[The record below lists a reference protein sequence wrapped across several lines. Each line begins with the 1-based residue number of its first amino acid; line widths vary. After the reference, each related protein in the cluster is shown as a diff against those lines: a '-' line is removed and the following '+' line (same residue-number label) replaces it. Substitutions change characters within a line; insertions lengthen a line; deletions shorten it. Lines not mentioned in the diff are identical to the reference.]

1 MGLTWLR
8 LFEIYESMY
17 IRRTTIKSRKN
28 GEPYYTYRLVES
40 VRTSKGVRQRTLL
53 NLGSKFSY
61 PRESWPDLAKR
72 IGEIISGQ
80 KQLFPPAS
88 DLEDAAQR
96 YAALIIQSKNR
107 ADGIDGDSTTSPDY
121 RNVDINTLE
130 FMRPRSIGI
139 EHVAYEALRQ
149 LQLDKK
155 LQELGLNK
163 PQLCTA
169 IGTIIG
175 RMIEPGSELATHY
188 WLQHHTGL
196 GELIGYNYENMK
208 LTRIYQV
215 SDILLKHK
223 KELEQHLYERQRSIF
238 QFEEPITLYDLT
250 NTYFEGSGKYN
261 DLAARG
267 HSKEKRTD
275 CPLVTLGLVLDSSGF
290 PIRSKVFAG
299 NASEPQI
306 LAEMIKDLKRSPFR
320 QAESTELQQLFK
332 QEKPT
337 IVMDAGIATEDN
349 INWLTKEQYHYLVV
363 SRKHHREF
371 SEKDAVVVKTDKNC
385 TVKAYKKT
393 DDKTGE
399 VELYCHS
406 TRREDKERAIYNRF
420 SIRFEEALDKL
431 DSGLH
436 KKGCVKK
443 YDKVLLSLGRLK
455 QKYSK
460 AAKNY
465 RIVVK
470 KDKKTGNA
478 VQIIRE
484 MKQAPNSKDSHPGVY
499 CLRTNQNTWDES
511 TLWRTYTML
520 TDLEAVFR
528 SLKSELGL
536 RPVFHQKAERV
547 SGHLFITLLAYHLI
561 HTIRCQLKMKNIHSS
576 WSDLRKQLKGQD
588 RITVSMNCQNG
599 ETVHIRKSTRPE
611 PRQQVI
617 YDALGL
623 NHYPGRVMKKVVP
636 V

>member
-1 MGLTWLR
+1 
-8 LFEIYESMY
+8 MY

-28 GEPYYTYRLVES
+28 GRPYCTYRLVES
-40 VRTSKGVRQRTLL
+40 VRTSKGVRQHTLL
-53 NLGSKFSY
+53 NLGSNFSC

-80 KQLFPPAS
+80 NQLFPPAS
-88 DLEDAAQR
+88 DLEDMAQR
-96 YAALIIQSKNR
+96 YAALIIQSRNR
-107 ADGIDGDSTTSPDY
+107 ADGVDGDGTTSSDY

-130 FMRPRSIGI
+130 FMRPRSIGV

-163 PQLCTA
+163 HQLCTA

-196 GELIGYNYENMK
+196 GELIGYNYESMK
-208 LTRIYQV
+208 LTRIYRL

-238 QFEEPITLYDLT
+238 QFEETITLYDLT

-261 DLAARG
+261 DLAAHG
-267 HSKEKRTD
+267 HSKEKRSD

-290 PIRSKVFAG
+290 PIRSEVFAG
-299 NASEPQI
+299 NASEPQT
-306 LAEMIKDLKRSPFR
+306 LAEMIEGLKRSPFE
-320 QAESTELQQLFK
+320 QAENTESQQLFK
-332 QEKPT
+332 QGKPT

-349 INWLTKEQYHYLVV
+349 INWLKKKQYHYLVV
-363 SRKHHREF
+363 SRKRHREF
-371 SEKDAVVVKTDKNC
+371 SEKGAMVVKTDKDC
-385 TVKAYKKT
+385 TVKAYKKLN
-393 DDKTGE
+393 DKTGE
-399 VELYCHS
+399 VELYCYS

-420 SIRFEEALDKL
+420 STRFEEALDKL

-436 KKGCVKK
+436 KKRCVKK

-455 QKYSK
+455 QKYSR

-465 RIVVK
+465 RITVK

-478 VQIIRE
+478 TRIIRE
-484 MKQAPNSKDSHPGVY
+484 KKQLPNSTDSYPGVY
-499 CLRTNQNTWDES
+499 CLRTDQNSWDES

-536 RPVFHQKAERV
+536 RPVFHQKTERV

-561 HTIRCQLKMKNIHSS
+561 HTIRCQLKMNNIHSS
-576 WSDLRKQLKGQD
+576 WSNLRKQLKGQD

-623 NHYPGRVMKKVVP
+623 THYPGRAIKKVVP

>member
-1 MGLTWLR
+1 
-8 LFEIYESMY
+8 MY

-53 NLGSKFSY
+53 NLGSNFSCS
-61 PRESWPDLAKR
+61 RESWPDLTRR

-96 YAALIIQSKNR
+96 YAALIIQSKDR
-107 ADGIDGDSTTSPDY
+107 ADGIGGDNTASYDY
-121 RNVDINTLE
+121 RNVDISTLE

-139 EHVAYEALRQ
+139 EHVAYEVLRQ

-163 PQLCTA
+163 HQLCTA
-169 IGTIIG
+169 IGTVIG
-175 RMIEPGSELATHY
+175 RMTEPGSELSTHY

-196 GELIGYNYENMK
+196 GELLGYDYESMK
-208 LTRIYQV
+208 LTRMYQI

-223 KELEQHLYERQRSIF
+223 QELEQHLYERQRSIF
-238 QFEEPITLYDLT
+238 QFEETITLYDLT

-261 DLAARG
+261 GLAVHG

-275 CPLVTLGLVLDSSGF
+275 CPLVTLGLVLDGSGF

-299 NASEPQI
+299 NASEPQT
-306 LAEMIKDLKRSPFR
+306 LAEMIKGLKGLPLG
-320 QAESTELQQLFK
+320 QAESTEPQQLFK
-332 QEKPT
+332 QGKPT

-349 INWLTKEQYHYLVV
+349 INWLKKERYHYLVV

-371 SEKDAVVVKTDKNC
+371 SEKEAVVVKKDKDC
-385 TVKAYKKT
+385 TVKAYKKIN
-393 DDKTGE
+393 DKTGE

-420 SIRFEEALDKL
+420 STRFEEALDKL

-443 YDKVLLSLGRLK
+443 YDTVLVSLGRLK
-455 QKYSK
+455 QKYSR

-465 RIVVK
+465 RITVK

-478 VQIIRE
+478 VQIIKKRKE
-484 MKQAPNSKDSHPGVY
+484 LPNSTDSYPGVY

-536 RPVFHQKAERV
+536 RPVFHQRTKRV

-588 RITVSMNCQNG
+588 RITVSMKCQNG

-611 PRQQVI
+611 PRQQLI

-623 NHYPGRVMKKVVP
+623 SHYPGRTIKKVVSA
-636 V
+636 

>member
-1 MGLTWLR
+1 
-8 LFEIYESMY
+8 MY
-17 IRRTTIKSRKN
+17 IRRTTIKSRKK
-28 GEPYYTYRLVES
+28 GTPYYTYRLVES
-40 VRTSKGVRQRTLL
+40 VRTSKGVRQHTLL
-53 NLGSKFSY
+53 NLGSNFSC

-80 KQLFPPAS
+80 NQLFPPAS
-88 DLEDAAQR
+88 DLEDMAQR
-96 YAALIIQSKNR
+96 YAALIIQSQNR
-107 ADGIDGDSTTSPDY
+107 ADGIDGDGTTSSDY

-130 FMRPRSIGI
+130 LMRPRSIGV
-139 EHVAYEALRQ
+139 EHVAYEALRH

-163 PQLCTA
+163 HQLCTA
-169 IGTIIG
+169 IGTVIG

-196 GELIGYNYENMK
+196 GELIGYNYESMK
-208 LTRIYQV
+208 LTRIYQI

-238 QFEEPITLYDLT
+238 QFEETITLYDLT

-261 DLAARG
+261 DLAAHG
-267 HSKEKRTD
+267 HSKEKRSD

-290 PIRSKVFAG
+290 PIRSEVFAG
-299 NASEPQI
+299 NASEPQT
-306 LAEMIKDLKRSPFR
+306 LAEMIEGLKRSPFG
-320 QAESTELQQLFK
+320 QAENTESQQLFK
-332 QEKPT
+332 QGKPT

-349 INWLTKEQYHYLVV
+349 INWLKKKQYHYLVV
-363 SRKHHREF
+363 SRKRHREF
-371 SEKDAVVVKTDKNC
+371 SEKDAMVVKTDKDC
-385 TVKAYKKT
+385 TVKAYKKLN
-393 DDKTGE
+393 DKTGE

-420 SIRFEEALDKL
+420 STRFEEALDKL

-436 KKGCVKK
+436 KKSCIKK

-455 QKYSK
+455 QKYSR

-465 RIVVK
+465 RITVK

-478 VQIIRE
+478 TRIIRKK
-484 MKQAPNSKDSHPGVY
+484 KQLPNSTDSYPGVY
-499 CLRTNQNTWDES
+499 CLRTDQNSWDES

-536 RPVFHQKAERV
+536 RPVFHQKTERV

-561 HTIRCQLKMKNIHSS
+561 HTIRCQLKMNNIHSS
-576 WSDLRKQLKGQD
+576 WSNLRRQLKGQD

-623 NHYPGRVMKKVVP
+623 THYPGRAIKKVVP
-636 V
+636 A

>member
-1 MGLTWLR
+1 VQFL
-8 LFEIYESMY
+8 EIYASMY
-17 IRRTTIKSRKN
+17 IRRTTVNRHKD

-40 VRTSKGVRQRTLL
+40 VRTSKGVRQHTLL
-53 NLGSKFSY
+53 NLGSNFTC
-61 PRESWPDLAKR
+61 PRESWPDLARR

-80 KQLFPPAS
+80 RQLFPPAS

-107 ADGIDGDSTTSPDY
+107 ADGIDGDNTSSSDY
-121 RNVDINTLE
+121 RNVDISTLE

-149 LQLDKK
+149 LKLGKK
-155 LQELGLNK
+155 LLELGLNK
-163 PQLCTA
+163 HQLCTA
-169 IGTIIG
+169 IGTVIG
-175 RMIEPGSELATHY
+175 RMIEPGSELSTHY

-196 GELIGYNYENMK
+196 GELLGYDYENMK
-208 LTRIYQV
+208 LTRMYQT

-223 KELEQHLYERQRSIF
+223 KELEVHLYERQRFIF
-238 QFEEPITLYDLT
+238 QFEETITLYDLT

-261 DLAARG
+261 NLAARG

-275 CPLVTLGLVLDSSGF
+275 CLLVTLGLVLDSSGF

-299 NASEPQI
+299 NASEPQT
-306 LAEMIKDLKRSPFR
+306 LAEMINELKGSR
-320 QAESTELQQLFK
+320 QVENTKQKQLFK
-332 QEKPT
+332 QSKPT

-349 INWLTKEQYHYLVV
+349 INWLKKEQYHYLVV
-363 SRKHHREF
+363 SRKRHREF
-371 SEKDAVVVKTDKNC
+371 SEKEAVVVKKDKGC

-393 DDKTGE
+393 NDKTGE

-406 TRREDKERAIYNRF
+406 TRREDKERGIYNRF
-420 SIRFEEALDKL
+420 STRFEEALDKL

-443 YDKVLLSLGRLK
+443 YDKVLVSLGR
-455 QKYSK
+455 
-460 AAKNY
+460 
-465 RIVVK
+465 
-470 KDKKTGNA
+470 GNA
-478 VQIIRE
+478 VRITWE
-484 MKQAPNSKDSHPGVY
+484 LKKSPNSTDSHPGVY
-499 CLRTNQNTWDES
+499 CLRTNQHTWDEA

-520 TDLEAVFR
+520 TDLESVFR

-536 RPVFHQKAERV
+536 RPVFHQKTKRV

-561 HTIRCQLKMKNIHSS
+561 HTIRYKLKMINIHSS

-588 RITVSMNCQNG
+588 RITVSMKCQNG

-611 PRQQVI
+611 LRQQFI

-623 NHYPGRVMKKVVP
+623 SHYPGRTIKKVVSA
-636 V
+636 

>member
-1 MGLTWLR
+1 
-8 LFEIYESMY
+8 MY
-17 IRRTTIKSRKN
+17 IRRTTINRHKD

-53 NLGSKFSY
+53 NLGSNFSC
-61 PRESWPDLAKR
+61 PRETWPDLARR

-107 ADGIDGDSTTSPDY
+107 AGGINGDDTSSSDY
-121 RNVDINTLE
+121 RNVDISTLE

-139 EHVAYEALRQ
+139 EHVAYEALQQ

-155 LQELGLNK
+155 LQGLGLNK
-163 PQLCTA
+163 HQLCTA
-169 IGTIIG
+169 IGTVIG
-175 RMIEPGSELATHY
+175 RMIEPGSELSTHY

-196 GELIGYNYENMK
+196 GELIGYDYESMK
-208 LTRIYQV
+208 LTRMYQA

-223 KELEQHLYERQRSIF
+223 QELEQHLYERQRSIF
-238 QFEEPITLYDLT
+238 QFEETITLYDLT

-261 DLAARG
+261 DLAANG

-299 NASEPQI
+299 NASEPQTF
-306 LAEMIKDLKRSPFR
+306 AEMIKGLKGSPLR
-320 QAESTELQQLFK
+320 QAESTERQQLFK
-332 QEKPT
+332 QGKPT

-349 INWLTKEQYHYLVV
+349 INWLKKERYHYLVV
-363 SRKHHREF
+363 SRKRHREF
-371 SEKDAVVVKTDKNC
+371 SEKEAVVVKKDKDC
-385 TVKAYKKT
+385 TVKAYKKIN
-393 DDKTGE
+393 DKTGE

-420 SIRFEEALDKL
+420 STRFEEALDKL

-436 KKGCVKK
+436 KKGCIKK
-443 YDKVLLSLGRLK
+443 YDKVLVSLGRLK
-455 QKYSK
+455 QKYSR

-465 RIVVK
+465 RITVK

-478 VQIIRE
+478 VRIIKKRKE
-484 MKQAPNSKDSHPGVY
+484 LPNAADSYPGVY

-536 RPVFHQKAERV
+536 RPVFHQKTKRV

-561 HTIRCQLKMKNIHSS
+561 HTIRCRLKMQNIHSS

-611 PRQQVI
+611 LRQQVI

-623 NHYPGRVMKKVVP
+623 SHYPGRTIKKVVSA
-636 V
+636 

>member
-1 MGLTWLR
+1 
-8 LFEIYESMY
+8 MY
-17 IRRTTIKSRKN
+17 IRRTTINRHKDGKS
-28 GEPYYTYRLVES
+28 YYTYRLVES
-40 VRTSKGVRQRTLL
+40 VRTSKGVRQHTLL
-53 NLGSKFSY
+53 NLGSNFTC
-61 PRESWPDLAKR
+61 PRESWPDLSNR
-72 IGEIISGQ
+72 IEEIISGQ
-80 KQLFPPAS
+80 QLLFPPAS

-96 YAALIIQSKNR
+96 YAALIIQSRNR
-107 ADGIDGDSTTSPDY
+107 PDGIDGDSTSSSDY

-130 FMRPRSIGI
+130 FMRPRSIGA

-163 PQLCTA
+163 HQLYTA
-169 IGTIIG
+169 IGSVIG
-175 RMIEPGSELATHY
+175 RMIVPGSELATHY

-196 GELIGYNYENMK
+196 GELLGVDYESIK
-208 LTRIYQV
+208 LTRMYQA

-223 KELEQHLYERQRSIF
+223 EALERHLYERQRSIF
-238 QFEEPITLYDLT
+238 QFEETITLYDLT

-261 DLAARG
+261 ALAAYG

-275 CPLVTLGLVLDSSGF
+275 CPLVTLCLVLDSSGF
-290 PIRSKVFAG
+290 LIRSKVFSG
-299 NASEPQI
+299 NASEPQT
-306 LAEMIKDLKRSPFR
+306 LAEMIKGLNGSP
-320 QAESTELQQLFK
+320 QTESTKQQPVFN
-332 QEKPT
+332 QGRPT

-349 INWLTKEQYHYLVV
+349 INWLKKEQYPYLVV
-363 SRKHHREF
+363 SRKRHREF
-371 SEKDAVVVKTDKNC
+371 SEKEAVVVKKDKDC
-385 TVKAYKKT
+385 TVKAYKKIN
-393 DDKTGE
+393 DQTGE

-406 TRREDKERAIYNRF
+406 TRREDKERAIYDRF
-420 SIRFEEALDKL
+420 STRFEEALDKL
-431 DSGLH
+431 NAGLH
-436 KKGCVKK
+436 KKGCIKK

-455 QKYSK
+455 QKYSR

-465 RIVVK
+465 RITVN

-478 VQIIRE
+478 VRIIRKRKE
-484 MKQAPNSKDSHPGVY
+484 SSNSTDSHPGVY
-499 CLRTNQNTWDES
+499 CLRTNQDTWDES

-536 RPVFHQKAERV
+536 RPVFHQKTKRV

-561 HTIRCQLKMKNIHSS
+561 HTIRCQLKTNNIHSS

-588 RITVSMNCQNG
+588 RVTVSMQCRNG
-599 ETVHIRKSTRPE
+599 DTVHIRKSTRPE

-623 NHYPGRVMKKVVP
+623 SHYPGRIIKKTVSA
-636 V
+636 

>member
-1 MGLTWLR
+1 MQFL
-8 LFEIYESMY
+8 EIYASMY
-17 IRRTTIKSRKN
+17 IRRTTVNRHKDGK
-28 GEPYYTYRLVES
+28 PYYTYRLVES
-40 VRTSKGVRQRTLL
+40 VRTSKGVRQHTLL
-53 NLGSKFSY
+53 NLGTNFSC
-61 PRESWPDLAKR
+61 PRESWPDLASR

-107 ADGIDGDSTTSPDY
+107 AGGIDGDTDY
-121 RNVDINTLE
+121 RNVDISTLE

-149 LQLDKK
+149 LKLDKK
-155 LQELGLNK
+155 LLELGLNK
-163 PQLCTA
+163 HQLCTA
-169 IGTIIG
+169 IGTVIG
-175 RMIEPGSELATHY
+175 RMIEPGSELSTHY

-196 GELIGYNYENMK
+196 GELIGYDYESMK
-208 LTRIYQV
+208 LTRMYQT

-223 KELEQHLYERQRSIF
+223 KELEVHLYERQCSIF
-238 QFEEPITLYDLT
+238 QFEETITLYDLT

-261 DLAARG
+261 ALAAHG

-290 PIRSKVFAG
+290 PIRSSVFSG
-299 NASEPQI
+299 NASEPQT
-306 LAEMIKDLKRSPFR
+306 LAEMIKGLKGSP
-320 QAESTELQQLFK
+320 QTESTQQQLFK
-332 QEKPT
+332 QRKPT
-337 IVMDAGIATEDN
+337 IVMDAGIATEEN
-349 INWLTKEQYHYLVV
+349 INWLKKEQYHYLVV
-363 SRKHHREF
+363 SRKRHREF
-371 SEKDAVVVKTDKNC
+371 SDKEAVVVKTDKDC
-385 TVKAYKKT
+385 TVKAYKKIN
-393 DDKTGE
+393 DKTGE
-399 VELYCHS
+399 GELYCHS

-420 SIRFEEALDKL
+420 STRFEEALDKL
-431 DSGLH
+431 NTGLH

-443 YDKVLLSLGRLK
+443 YDKVLVSLGRLK
-455 QKYSK
+455 QKYSR

-465 RIVVK
+465 RITVN

-478 VQIIRE
+478 VRIIKKRKE
-484 MKQAPNSKDSHPGVY
+484 LPNSTDSYPGVY

-536 RPVFHQKAERV
+536 RPVFHQKTKRV

-561 HTIRCQLKMKNIHSS
+561 HTIRYKLKMINIHSS

-611 PRQQVI
+611 PRQQFI

-623 NHYPGRVMKKVVP
+623 SHYPGRTIKKVASA
-636 V
+636 

>member
-1 MGLTWLR
+1 
-8 LFEIYESMY
+8 MY

-40 VRTSKGVRQRTLL
+40 VRTSKGVRQHTLL
-53 NLGSKFSY
+53 NLGSNFSC

-72 IGEIISGQ
+72 VGEIISAQ

-107 ADGIDGDSTTSPDY
+107 ADGIEGDSTTSSDY

-163 PQLCTA
+163 HQLCTA
-169 IGTIIG
+169 IGTVIG

-196 GELIGYNYENMK
+196 GELLGYDYESMN
-208 LTRIYQV
+208 LTRMYQV

-223 KELEQHLYERQRSIF
+223 QELEQHLYERQRSIF
-238 QFEEPITLYDLT
+238 QFEETITLYDLT

-261 DLAARG
+261 DLAANG

-275 CPLVTLGLVLDSSGF
+275 CSLVTLGLVLDSSGF

-299 NASEPQI
+299 NASEPQT
-306 LAEMIKDLKRSPFR
+306 LAEMIKGLTGSPLR
-320 QAESTELQQLFK
+320 QTESTEPKQLFK
-332 QEKPT
+332 QGKPT

-349 INWLTKEQYHYLVV
+349 INWLKKEQYHYLVV
-363 SRKHHREF
+363 SRKRHREF
-371 SEKDAVVVKTDKNC
+371 SEKEAIVVKKDKNC
-385 TVKAYKKT
+385 TVKAYKKINDT
-393 DDKTGE
+393 TGE

-420 SIRFEEALDKL
+420 STRFEEALDKL

-443 YDKVLLSLGRLK
+443 YDKVLVSLGRLK
-455 QKYSK
+455 QKYSR

-465 RIVVK
+465 RIIVK
-470 KDKKTGNA
+470 KDKETGNA
-478 VQIIRE
+478 VRIIRE
-484 MKQAPNSKDSHPGVY
+484 RKQSPNSKDSHPGVY
-499 CLRTNQNTWDES
+499 CLRTNQNTWDEA

-536 RPVFHQKAERV
+536 RPVFHQKTKRV

-561 HTIRCQLKMKNIHSS
+561 HAIRCQLKMKNIHSS

-588 RITVSMNCQNG
+588 RITASMNCQND

-611 PRQQVI
+611 PRQQLI

-623 NHYPGRVMKKVVP
+623 AHYPGRTIKKVVSA
-636 V
+636 

>member
-1 MGLTWLR
+1 
-8 LFEIYESMY
+8 MY

-28 GEPYYTYRLVES
+28 GEPYYTYWLVES

-53 NLGSKFSY
+53 NLGSNFSC
-61 PRESWPDLAKR
+61 PRESWPDLARR

-80 KQLFPPAS
+80 KQLFPPVS

-107 ADGIDGDSTTSPDY
+107 ADGIDGDSTTSSDY
-121 RNVDINTLE
+121 RNVDISTLE
-130 FMRPRSIGI
+130 FMRPRSIGT
-139 EHVAYEALRQ
+139 EHVAYEALQQ

-163 PQLCTA
+163 HQLCTA
-169 IGTIIG
+169 IGTVIG
-175 RMIEPGSELATHY
+175 RMIEPGSELSTHY
-188 WLQHHTGL
+188 WLQNHTGL
-196 GELIGYNYENMK
+196 GELIGYDYESMK
-208 LTRIYQV
+208 LTRMYQI

-223 KELEQHLYERQRSIF
+223 QELEQHLYERQRSIF
-238 QFEEPITLYDLT
+238 QFEETITLYDLT

-261 DLAARG
+261 NLAAHG

-290 PIRSKVFAG
+290 PIRSEVFAG
-299 NASEPQI
+299 NASEPQT
-306 LAEMIKDLKRSPFR
+306 LAKMIKGLKGSPLR
-320 QAESTELQQLFK
+320 QAERTEQQQLFK
-332 QEKPT
+332 QGKPT

-349 INWLTKEQYHYLVV
+349 INWLKKERYHYLVV
-363 SRKHHREF
+363 SRKRHREF
-371 SEKDAVVVKTDKNC
+371 SEKEAVVVKKDKDC
-385 TVKAYKKT
+385 TVKAYKKIN
-393 DDKTGE
+393 DKTGE

-406 TRREDKERAIYNRF
+406 TRRENKERAIYNRF
-420 SIRFEEALDKL
+420 STRFEEALDKL

-443 YDKVLLSLGRLK
+443 YDKVLVSLGRLK
-455 QKYSK
+455 QKYSR

-465 RIVVK
+465 RITVN

-478 VQIIRE
+478 IRIIKKRKE
-484 MKQAPNSKDSHPGVY
+484 LPNSTDSYPGVY
-499 CLRTNQNTWDES
+499 CLRTNQNTWDEF

-536 RPVFHQKAERV
+536 RPVFHQKTKRV

-617 YDALGL
+617 YNALGL
-623 NHYPGRVMKKVVP
+623 THYPGRTIKKVVSA
-636 V
+636 

>member
-1 MGLTWLR
+1 
-8 LFEIYESMY
+8 MY

-53 NLGSKFSY
+53 NLGSNFSC

-72 IGEIISGQ
+72 VGEIISGQ

-107 ADGIDGDSTTSPDY
+107 ADGIDGDSTTSSDY
-121 RNVDINTLE
+121 RNVDISTLE

-149 LQLDKK
+149 LQLNEK

-163 PQLCTA
+163 HQLCTA
-169 IGTIIG
+169 IGTVIG

-196 GELIGYNYENMK
+196 GELLGYDYESMK
-208 LTRIYQV
+208 LTRMYQV

-223 KELEQHLYERQRSIF
+223 QELEQHLYERQRSIF
-238 QFEEPITLYDLT
+238 QFEETITLYDLT

-261 DLAARG
+261 DLAANG
-267 HSKEKRTD
+267 HCKEKRTD

-299 NASEPQI
+299 NASEPQT
-306 LAEMIKDLKRSPFR
+306 LAEMIKGLKGSPLR
-320 QAESTELQQLFK
+320 QAESTEQQQLFK
-332 QEKPT
+332 QGKPT

-349 INWLTKEQYHYLVV
+349 INWLKKEQYHYLVV
-363 SRKHHREF
+363 SRKRHREF
-371 SEKDAVVVKTDKNC
+371 SEKEAVVVKKDKDC
-385 TVKAYKKT
+385 TVKAYKKKN
-393 DDKTGE
+393 DKTGE

-406 TRREDKERAIYNRF
+406 TKREDKERAIYNRF
-420 SIRFEEALDKL
+420 STRFEEALDKL

-443 YDKVLLSLGRLK
+443 YDKVLVSLGRLK
-455 QKYSK
+455 QKYSR

-465 RIVVK
+465 RITVK

-478 VQIIRE
+478 IRILRE
-484 MKQAPNSKDSHPGVY
+484 RKEAPNSTDSYPGVY

-536 RPVFHQKAERV
+536 RPVFHQKTKRV

-561 HTIRCQLKMKNIHSS
+561 HTIRCQLKMKNIYSS

-588 RITVSMNCQNG
+588 RITVSMKCQNG

-623 NHYPGRVMKKVVP
+623 SHYPGRTMKKVVSA
-636 V
+636 

>member
-1 MGLTWLR
+1 
-8 LFEIYESMY
+8 MY
-17 IRRTTIKSRKN
+17 IRRTTINRHKDGK
-28 GEPYYTYRLVES
+28 PYYTYRLVES
-40 VRTSKGVRQRTLL
+40 VRTSKGVRQHTLL
-53 NLGSKFSY
+53 NLGSNFTC
-61 PRESWPDLAKR
+61 PRESWPDLSNR
-72 IGEIISGQ
+72 IEEIISGQ
-80 KQLFPPAS
+80 QLLFPPAS

-96 YAALIIQSKNR
+96 YAALIIQARNR
-107 ADGIDGDSTTSPDY
+107 SDGIDGDSTSSSDY

-130 FMRPRSIGI
+130 FMRPRSIGA

-163 PQLCTA
+163 HQLYTA
-169 IGTIIG
+169 IGSVIG
-175 RMIEPGSELATHY
+175 RMIVPGSELATHY

-196 GELIGYNYENMK
+196 GELLGYDYESTK
-208 LTRIYQV
+208 LTRMYQA

-223 KELEQHLYERQRSIF
+223 EALERHLYERQRSIF
-238 QFEEPITLYDLT
+238 QFEETITLYDLT

-261 DLAARG
+261 TLAAYG

-290 PIRSKVFAG
+290 LIRSKVFSG
-299 NASEPQI
+299 NASEPQT
-306 LAEMIKDLKRSPFR
+306 LAEMIKGLNGSP
-320 QAESTELQQLFK
+320 QTESTKQQPVFN
-332 QEKPT
+332 QGRPT

-349 INWLTKEQYHYLVV
+349 INWLKKEQYPYLVV
-363 SRKHHREF
+363 SRKRHREF
-371 SEKDAVVVKTDKNC
+371 SEKEAVVVKKDKDC
-385 TVKAYKKT
+385 TVKAYKKIN
-393 DDKTGE
+393 DQTGE

-406 TRREDKERAIYNRF
+406 TRREDKERAIYDRF
-420 SIRFEEALDKL
+420 STRFEEALDKL
-431 DSGLH
+431 NAGLH
-436 KKGCVKK
+436 KKGCIKK

-455 QKYSK
+455 QKYSR

-465 RIVVK
+465 RITVN

-478 VQIIRE
+478 VRIIRE
-484 MKQAPNSKDSHPGVY
+484 RKESSNSTDSHPGVY
-499 CLRTNQNTWDES
+499 CLRTNQDTWDES

-536 RPVFHQKAERV
+536 RPVFHQKTKRV

-561 HTIRCQLKMKNIHSS
+561 HTIRCQLKTNNIHSS
-576 WSDLRKQLKGQD
+576 WSDLRKQLTGQD
-588 RITVSMNCQNG
+588 RVTVSMQCRNG
-599 ETVHIRKSTRPE
+599 DTVHIRKSTRPE

-623 NHYPGRVMKKVVP
+623 SHYPGRIIKKTVSA
-636 V
+636 

>member
-1 MGLTWLR
+1 
-8 LFEIYESMY
+8 MY

-40 VRTSKGVRQRTLL
+40 VRTSKGVRQHTLL
-53 NLGSKFSY
+53 NLGSNFSCS
-61 PRESWPDLAKR
+61 RESWPDLAKR

-80 KQLFPPAS
+80 KPLFPPAS

-107 ADGIDGDSTTSPDY
+107 ADGIDGDNTSSSDY
-121 RNVDINTLE
+121 RNVDISTLE

-163 PQLCTA
+163 HQLCTA
-169 IGTIIG
+169 IGTVIG

-196 GELIGYNYENMK
+196 GELLGYDYESMK
-208 LTRIYQV
+208 LTRMYQT

-223 KELEQHLYERQRSIF
+223 QELEQHLYERQRSIF
-238 QFEEPITLYDLT
+238 KFEETITLYDLT

-261 DLAARG
+261 NLAAHG

-275 CPLVTLGLVLDSSGF
+275 CPLVTLALVLDSSGF

-299 NASEPQI
+299 NASEPQT
-306 LAEMIKDLKRSPFR
+306 LAEMINGLKGSPLR
-320 QAESTELQQLFK
+320 QAESTEQQQLFE
-332 QEKPT
+332 QGKPT

-349 INWLTKEQYHYLVV
+349 LNWLKKEQYHYLVV
-363 SRKHHREF
+363 SRKRYREF
-371 SEKDAVVVKTDKNC
+371 LEKKAVVVKTDKDC
-385 TVKAYKKT
+385 TVKAYKKIN
-393 DDKTGE
+393 DKTGE

-420 SIRFEEALDKL
+420 STRFEEALDKL

-443 YDKVLLSLGRLK
+443 YDKVLVSLGRLK
-455 QKYSK
+455 QKYSR
-460 AAKNY
+460 AVKNY
-465 RIVVK
+465 RITVN

-478 VQIIRE
+478 VRIIKKRKE
-484 MKQAPNSKDSHPGVY
+484 LPNSTDSYPGVY

-536 RPVFHQKAERV
+536 RPVFHQKTKRV

-576 WSDLRKQLKGQD
+576 WSNLRKQLKGQD
-588 RITVSMNCQNG
+588 RITVSMKCQNG

-623 NHYPGRVMKKVVP
+623 SHYPGTIIKKVVS

>member
-1 MGLTWLR
+1 MGLTWTR
-8 LFEIYESMY
+8 LFEIYISMY
-17 IRRTTIKSRKN
+17 IRRTTVNRHKDGK
-28 GEPYYTYRLVES
+28 PYYTYRLVES
-40 VRTSKGVRQRTLL
+40 VRTSKGVRQHTLL
-53 NLGSKFSY
+53 NLGSNFTC
-61 PRESWPDLAKR
+61 PRESWPDLARR
-72 IGEIISGQ
+72 IGEVISGQ

-107 ADGIDGDSTTSPDY
+107 ADGIDGDTDY
-121 RNVDINTLE
+121 RNVDISTLE
-130 FMRPRSIGI
+130 FMRPRSIGV

-155 LQELGLNK
+155 LLELGLNK
-163 PQLCTA
+163 HQLCTA
-169 IGTIIG
+169 IGTVIG
-175 RMIEPGSELATHY
+175 RMIEPGSELSTHY

-196 GELIGYNYENMK
+196 GELIGYDYENMK
-208 LTRIYQV
+208 LTRMYQV

-223 KELEQHLYERQRSIF
+223 QELEQHLYERQCSIF
-238 QFEEPITLYDLT
+238 QFEETITLYDLT

-261 DLAARG
+261 NLAAHG

-290 PIRSKVFAG
+290 PIRSNVFAG
-299 NASEPQI
+299 NASEPQT
-306 LAEMIKDLKRSPFR
+306 LAEMIKGLKGSR
-320 QAESTELQQLFK
+320 QTESTQQQLFK
-332 QEKPT
+332 QRKPT

-349 INWLTKEQYHYLVV
+349 INWLKKEQYHYLVV
-363 SRKHHREF
+363 SRKRHREF
-371 SEKDAVVVKTDKNC
+371 SDKEAAVVKTDKDC
-385 TVKAYKKT
+385 TVKAYKKIN
-393 DDKTGE
+393 DKTDE

-420 SIRFEEALDKL
+420 STRFEEALDKINF
-431 DSGLH
+431 GLH

-443 YDKVLLSLGRLK
+443 YDKILVSLGRLK
-455 QKYSK
+455 QKYYR

-465 RIVVK
+465 RITIK
-470 KDKKTGNA
+470 KDNKTGNA
-478 VQIIRE
+478 VRITWE
-484 MKQAPNSKDSHPGVY
+484 LKESPNSTDSHPGVY
-499 CLRTNQNTWDES
+499 CLRTNQHTWDEA

-536 RPVFHQKAERV
+536 RPVFHQKTKRV

-561 HTIRCQLKMKNIHSS
+561 HTIRYKLKKINIHSS

-588 RITVSMNCQNG
+588 RITVSMKCQNG

-611 PRQQVI
+611 PRQQFI

-623 NHYPGRVMKKVVP
+623 SHYPGRTIKKVVSA
-636 V
+636 

>member
-1 MGLTWLR
+1 
-8 LFEIYESMY
+8 MY

-53 NLGSKFSY
+53 NLGRNFSC
-61 PRESWPDLAKR
+61 PRESWPDLARR

-80 KQLFPPAS
+80 KQLFQPSS
-88 DLEDAAQR
+88 DLEAAAQR

-107 ADGIDGDSTTSPDY
+107 ADGIVGDNTSSSDY
-121 RNVDINTLE
+121 RNVDISTLE

-163 PQLCTA
+163 HQLCTA
-169 IGTIIG
+169 IGTVIG
-175 RMIEPGSELATHY
+175 RIIEPGSELATHY

-196 GELIGYNYENMK
+196 GELLGYDYESMK
-208 LTRIYQV
+208 LTRMYQT

-223 KELEQHLYERQRSIF
+223 QELEQHLYERQRSIF
-238 QFEEPITLYDLT
+238 QFEETITLYDLT
-250 NTYFEGSGKYN
+250 STYFEGSGKYN
-261 DLAARG
+261 DLAANG

-299 NASEPQI
+299 NASEPQT
-306 LAEMIKDLKRSPFR
+306 LAEMIKGLKGSPLG
-320 QAESTELQQLFK
+320 QAESTEPQQLFK
-332 QEKPT
+332 QGKPT

-349 INWLTKEQYHYLVV
+349 INWLKKERYHYLVV

-371 SEKDAVVVKTDKNC
+371 SEKEAVVVKKDKNC
-385 TVKAYKKT
+385 TVKAYKKIN
-393 DDKTGE
+393 DKSGE

-420 SIRFEEALDKL
+420 STRFEEALDKL

-443 YDKVLLSLGRLK
+443 YDKVLVSLGRLK
-455 QKYSK
+455 QKYSR

-465 RIVVK
+465 RITVN

-478 VQIIRE
+478 VRIIKKRKE
-484 MKQAPNSKDSHPGVY
+484 LPNSTDSYPGVY

-536 RPVFHQKAERV
+536 RPVFHQKTKRV

-576 WSDLRKQLKGQD
+576 WSNLRKQLKGQD

-617 YDALGL
+617 YNALGL
-623 NHYPGRVMKKVVP
+623 THYPGRTIKKVVSA
-636 V
+636 

>member
-1 MGLTWLR
+1 
-8 LFEIYESMY
+8 MY

-53 NLGSKFSY
+53 NLGSNFSC
-61 PRESWPDLAKR
+61 PRESWPDLARR

-96 YAALIIQSKNR
+96 YAALIIQSKDR
-107 ADGIDGDSTTSPDY
+107 ADGIGGDNTASPDY
-121 RNVDINTLE
+121 RNVDISTLE

-149 LQLDKK
+149 LHLDKK
-155 LQELGLNK
+155 LKELGLNK
-163 PQLCTA
+163 HQLCAA
-169 IGTIIG
+169 IGTVVG
-175 RMIEPGSELATHY
+175 RMTEPGSELSTHY

-196 GELIGYNYENMK
+196 GELLGYDYESMK
-208 LTRIYQV
+208 LTRMYQI

-223 KELEQHLYERQRSIF
+223 QELEQHLYERQRSIF
-238 QFEEPITLYDLT
+238 QFEETITLYDLT

-261 DLAARG
+261 DLAANG

-299 NASEPQI
+299 NASEPQT
-306 LAEMIKDLKRSPFR
+306 LAEMIKGLKGSP
-320 QAESTELQQLFK
+320 QNTKQQQLFK
-332 QEKPT
+332 QGKPT

-349 INWLTKEQYHYLVV
+349 INWLKKEQYPYLVV
-363 SRKHHREF
+363 SRKRHREF
-371 SEKDAVVVKTDKNC
+371 SEKEAVVVKKDKNC
-385 TVKAYKKT
+385 TVKAYKKIN
-393 DDKTGE
+393 DKTGE

-420 SIRFEEALDKL
+420 STRFEEALDKL

-436 KKGCVKK
+436 KMGCVKK
-443 YDKVLLSLGRLK
+443 YDKVLVSLGRIK
-455 QKYSK
+455 QKYSR

-465 RIVVK
+465 RINVK

-478 VQIIRE
+478 VRIIRE
-484 MKQAPNSKDSHPGVY
+484 RKQSPNSKDSHPGVY
-499 CLRTNQNTWDES
+499 CLRTNQDTWDES

-536 RPVFHQKAERV
+536 RPVFHQITKRI

-588 RITVSMNCQNG
+588 RITVSMKCQNG

-611 PRQQVI
+611 PRQQLI

-623 NHYPGRVMKKVVP
+623 SHYPGRTIKKVVS

>member
-1 MGLTWLR
+1 
-8 LFEIYESMY
+8 MY

-28 GEPYYTYRLVES
+28 GAPYYTYRLVES

-53 NLGSKFSY
+53 NLGSNFSC
-61 PRESWPDLAKR
+61 PRKSWPDLAKR
-72 IGEIISGQ
+72 VGEIISAQ
-80 KQLFPPAS
+80 KLLFPPAS

-96 YAALIIQSKNR
+96 YAALIIQSQNR
-107 ADGIDGDSTTSPDY
+107 ADGIDGDSAISSDY
-121 RNVDINTLE
+121 RNVDISTLE

-163 PQLCTA
+163 HQLCSA
-169 IGTIIG
+169 IGTVIG
-175 RMIEPGSELATHY
+175 RMIEPGSEFATHY

-196 GELIGYNYENMK
+196 GELLGYDYESMK
-208 LTRIYQV
+208 LTRMYQI

-223 KELEQHLYERQRSIF
+223 QELEQHLYERQRSIF
-238 QFEEPITLYDLT
+238 QFEETITLYDLT

-261 DLAARG
+261 DLAANG

-299 NASEPQI
+299 NASEPQT
-306 LAEMIKDLKRSPFR
+306 LAEMIKGLKGSPLR
-320 QAESTELQQLFK
+320 PAESTEPQQLFK
-332 QEKPT
+332 QGKPT

-349 INWLTKEQYHYLVV
+349 INWLKKEQYHYLVV
-363 SRKHHREF
+363 SRKRHREF
-371 SEKDAVVVKTDKNC
+371 SEKDAVVVKTDKDC
-385 TVKAYKKT
+385 TVKAYKKIN
-393 DDKTGE
+393 DKTGE
-399 VELYCHS
+399 VDLYCHS
-406 TRREDKERAIYNRF
+406 TRREDKERAIYNHF
-420 SIRFEEALDKL
+420 STRFEEALDKL
-431 DSGLH
+431 NSGLH

-443 YDKVLLSLGRLK
+443 YDKVLVSLGRLK
-455 QKYSK
+455 QKYSR
-460 AAKNY
+460 AAKDY
-465 RIVVK
+465 RIIVK
-470 KDKKTGNA
+470 KDKETGNA
-478 VQIIRE
+478 VRIIQER
-484 MKQAPNSKDSHPGVY
+484 KQSPNSKDSHPGVY
-499 CLRTNQNTWDES
+499 CLRTNQNTWDEA

-536 RPVFHQKAERV
+536 RPVFHQKTKRV

-561 HTIRCQLKMKNIHSS
+561 HAIRCQLKMKNIHSS

-588 RITVSMNCQNG
+588 RITASMNCQNG

-611 PRQQVI
+611 PRQQLI

-623 NHYPGRVMKKVVP
+623 AHYPGRTIKKVVSA
-636 V
+636 

>member
-1 MGLTWLR
+1 
-8 LFEIYESMY
+8 MY
-17 IRRTTIKSRKN
+17 IRRTTINRHKDGK
-28 GEPYYTYRLVES
+28 PYYTYRLVES
-40 VRTSKGVRQRTLL
+40 VRTSKGVRQHTLL
-53 NLGSKFSY
+53 NLGSNFTC
-61 PRESWPDLAKR
+61 PRESWPDLSNR
-72 IGEIISGQ
+72 IEEIISGQ
-80 KQLFPPAS
+80 QLLFPPAS

-96 YAALIIQSKNR
+96 YAALIIQARNR
-107 ADGIDGDSTTSPDY
+107 SDGIDGDSTSSSDY

-130 FMRPRSIGI
+130 FMRPRSIGA

-163 PQLCTA
+163 HQLYTA
-169 IGTIIG
+169 IGTVIG
-175 RMIEPGSELATHY
+175 RMIAPGSELATHY

-196 GELIGYNYENMK
+196 GELLGYDYENTK
-208 LTRIYQV
+208 LTRMYQA

-223 KELEQHLYERQRSIF
+223 EALERHLYERQRSIF
-238 QFEEPITLYDLT
+238 QFEETITLYDLT

-261 DLAARG
+261 ALAAYG

-290 PIRSKVFAG
+290 LIRSKVFSG
-299 NASEPQI
+299 NASEPQT
-306 LAEMIKDLKRSPFR
+306 LAEMIKGLNGSP
-320 QAESTELQQLFK
+320 QTESTKQQPVFN
-332 QEKPT
+332 QGRPT

-349 INWLTKEQYHYLVV
+349 INWLKKKQYSYLVV
-363 SRKHHREF
+363 SRKRHREF
-371 SEKDAVVVKTDKNC
+371 SEKEAVVVKKDKDC
-385 TVKAYKKT
+385 TVKAYKKIN
-393 DDKTGE
+393 DQTGE

-406 TRREDKERAIYNRF
+406 TRREDKERAIYDRF
-420 SIRFEEALDKL
+420 TTRFEEALDKL
-431 DSGLH
+431 NAGLH
-436 KKGCVKK
+436 KKGCIKK

-455 QKYSK
+455 EKYSR

-465 RIVVK
+465 RITVN

-478 VQIIRE
+478 VRIIRE
-484 MKQAPNSKDSHPGVY
+484 RKESSNSTDSHPGVY
-499 CLRTNQNTWDES
+499 CLRTNQDTWDES

-536 RPVFHQKAERV
+536 RPVFHQKTKRV

-561 HTIRCQLKMKNIHSS
+561 HAIRCQLKTNNIHSS
-576 WSDLRKQLKGQD
+576 WSDLRKQLTGQD
-588 RITVSMNCQNG
+588 RVTVSMKCRNG
-599 ETVHIRKSTRPE
+599 DTVHIRKSTRPE

-623 NHYPGRVMKKVVP
+623 SHYPGRIIKKTVSA
-636 V
+636 

>member
-1 MGLTWLR
+1 
-8 LFEIYESMY
+8 MY
-17 IRRTTIKSRKN
+17 IRRTTVNRHKDGK
-28 GEPYYTYRLVES
+28 PYYTYRLVES
-40 VRTSKGVRQRTLL
+40 VRTSKGVRQHTLL
-53 NLGSKFSY
+53 NLGTNFSC
-61 PRESWPDLAKR
+61 PRESWPDLASR

-107 ADGIDGDSTTSPDY
+107 AGGIDGDTDY
-121 RNVDINTLE
+121 RNVDISTLE

-149 LQLDKK
+149 LKLDKK
-155 LQELGLNK
+155 LLELGLNK
-163 PQLCTA
+163 HQLCTA
-169 IGTIIG
+169 IGTVIG
-175 RMIEPGSELATHY
+175 RMIEPGSELSTHY

-196 GELIGYNYENMK
+196 GELIGYDYENMK
-208 LTRIYQV
+208 LTRMYQT

-223 KELEQHLYERQRSIF
+223 KDLEVHLYERQCSIF
-238 QFEEPITLYDLT
+238 QFEETITLYDLT

-261 DLAARG
+261 ALAAHG

-290 PIRSKVFAG
+290 PIRSSVFSG
-299 NASEPQI
+299 NASEPQT
-306 LAEMIKDLKRSPFR
+306 LAEMIKGLKGSPMT
-320 QAESTELQQLFK
+320 ESTQQQLFK
-332 QEKPT
+332 QRKPT

-349 INWLTKEQYHYLVV
+349 INWLKKEQYHYLVV
-363 SRKHHREF
+363 SRKRHREF
-371 SEKDAVVVKTDKNC
+371 SDKEAVVVKTDKDC
-385 TVKAYKKT
+385 TVKAYKKIN
-393 DDKTGE
+393 DKTGE

-420 SIRFEEALDKL
+420 STRFEEALDKL
-431 DSGLH
+431 NAGLH

-443 YDKVLLSLGRLK
+443 YDKVLVSLGRLK
-455 QKYSK
+455 QKYSR

-465 RIVVK
+465 RITIK
-470 KDKKTGNA
+470 KDNKTGNA
-478 VQIIRE
+478 VRITWE
-484 MKQAPNSKDSHPGVY
+484 LKESPNSTDSHPGVY
-499 CLRTNQNTWDES
+499 CLRTNQHTWDEA

-536 RPVFHQKAERV
+536 RPVFHQKTKRV

-561 HTIRCQLKMKNIHSS
+561 HTIRYKLKMINIHSS

-588 RITVSMNCQNG
+588 RITVSMKCQNG

-611 PRQQVI
+611 PRQQFI

-623 NHYPGRVMKKVVP
+623 SHYPGRTIKKVVSA
-636 V
+636 

>member
-1 MGLTWLR
+1 
-8 LFEIYESMY
+8 MY

-28 GEPYYTYRLVES
+28 GEQYYTYRLVES
-40 VRTSKGVRQRTLL
+40 VRTAKGVRQRTLL
-53 NLGSKFSY
+53 NLGSNFSC

-72 IGEIISGQ
+72 IAEIISAQ
-80 KQLFPPAS
+80 NPLFPPEK

-96 YAALIIQSKNR
+96 YAALIIQSTNR
-107 ADGIDGDSTTSPDY
+107 ADGIDGDNTDSSDY
-121 RNVDINTLE
+121 RNVDISTLE

-139 EHVAYEALRQ
+139 EHVAYEALRK

-163 PQLCTA
+163 HQLSAA
-169 IGTIIG
+169 IGTVIG
-175 RMIEPGSELATHY
+175 RIIAPGSELATHY

-196 GELIGYNYENMK
+196 GELVGYDYENIK
-208 LTRIYQV
+208 LTRMYQV

-223 KELEQHLYERQRSIF
+223 QELEQHLYERQRSIF
-238 QFEEPITLYDLT
+238 KFKETITLYYLT

-261 DLAARG
+261 DLAERG

-290 PIRSKVFAG
+290 PIRSEVFAG
-299 NASEPQI
+299 NVSEPQT
-306 LAEMIKDLKRSPFR
+306 LAEMIKGLAQPPLRP
-320 QAESTELQQLFK
+320 AENTEPQQLFK

-349 INWLTKEQYHYLVV
+349 INWLKENQYAYLVV

-371 SEKDAVVVKTDKNC
+371 SKKDAVVVKTDKDC
-385 TVKAYKKT
+385 MVKAHKKIN
-393 DDKTGE
+393 DKTGE

-406 TRREDKERAIYNRF
+406 TRREDKENAIYNRF
-420 SIRFEEALDKL
+420 ATRFEEALDKL
-431 DSGLH
+431 DAGLH

-443 YDKVLLSLGRLK
+443 YDKVLVRLGRLK
-455 QKYSK
+455 QKYSR

-465 RIVVK
+465 RITVK

-478 VQIIRE
+478 VQIIRRKE
-484 MKQAPNSKDSHPGVY
+484 QAPNSKDSHPGVY
-499 CLRTNQNTWDES
+499 CLRTNQDTWDEA

-536 RPVFHQKAERV
+536 RPVFHQKTKRV

-576 WSDLRKQLKGQD
+576 WSNLRKQLKGQD
-588 RITVSMNCQNG
+588 RITVSMNCKNG

-617 YDALGL
+617 YDALRL
-623 NHYPGRVMKKVVP
+623 AHYPGRTIKKSVSA
-636 V
+636 